1 MLRFLTFLL
10 ALLFAAS
17 PSLAAQEPDTCRV
30 ALDSCSVLPESAILT
45 PDTCTVSLDSCNA
58 LPESAVPNLDTHV
71 SCHFH
76 AKQLIAPAVLLAVG
90 ASGLIHNSPL
100 NKLSNTTHDGVKDL
114 NFSTKVDNWIQYIPS
129 VVHLGLGLTGVKAK
143 HKCFDRC
150 LAAATAYVC
159 MVAVGNGL
167 KYAIREKRPG
177 SEERGSFP
185 SGHTATVFTGAELT
199 RIEYGNA
206 IGAAAY
212 GVATAVGVLR
222 VMNDRHYV
230 HDVLAGAGIGILS
243 AKVGYWMLPVWK
255 KVFKHKEILP
265 ALSIMPT
272 ADPINRQYALSA
284 AIVM

>member
-1 MLRFLTFLL
+1 MYKRPYEHCHMLRLLSLLL
-10 ALLFAAS
+10 ALTFTAS
-17 PSLAAQEPDTCRV
+17 LPLAAQEPDTC
-30 ALDSCSVLPESAILT
+30 SVE
-45 PDTCTVSLDSCNA
+45 PDTCSVM
-58 LPESAVPNLDTHV
+58 PEGDVLTPPSTLTLCDNHR

-76 AKQLIAPAVLLAVG
+76 ARQLVAPAVFLAVG

-100 NKLSNTTHDGVKDL
+100 DKLSDATHDEVKDL
-114 NFSTKVDNWIQYIPS
+114 DFHTKADNFIQYVPS
-129 VVHLGLGLTGVKAK
+129 VIHLGLGLTGVKAK
-143 HKCFDRC
+143 HKCIDRC

-159 MVAVGNGL
+159 MVAVGNGM
-167 KYAIREKRPG
+167 KYAIREKRPDTG
-177 SEERGSFP
+177 ARGSFP
-185 SGHTATVFTGAELT
+185 SGHTATAFTGAELT

-222 VMNDRHYV
+222 VMNDRHYI

-243 AKVGYWMLPVWK
+243 AKVGYWMLPVWHR
-255 KVFKHKEILP
+255 VFKGKTVCP

-272 ADPINRQYALSA
+272 ADPVNRQYALSA